1 MPGRREGVHST
12 IKLTLFLCFL
22 AFQALSFWFSL
33 SGHSLTL
40 RLHNRHNVKAL
51 LLQYFVYTAVLQHKR
66 VDDDGGCGVVVECIA
81 IAMASVCGYA
91 GAKASL
97 ARQRAHEI
105 VEMR

>member
-1 MPGRREGVHST
+1 M
-12 IKLTLFLCFL
+12 
-22 AFQALSFWFSL
+22 
-33 SGHSLTL
+33 
-40 RLHNRHNVKAL
+40 
-51 LLQYFVYTAVLQHKR
+51 LQHKR

-91 GAKASL
+91 GAKPST